1 MFLFSLCL
9 TLRSLFYLAHS
20 SLIFHLA
27 VKNCMQQFLPQ
38 MTTTTMMMMWMW
50 MRMRMANKHAKF
62 SASAFVV
69 VNVPHPTTTAA
80 SPYFLLLSL
89 PLCCP
94 PRTLA
99 GSTLSLFIEHI
110 ANMFGHFLYCRLATA
125 CLAAFLFCVLCC
137 LGLFSLSL
145 FLPLFHSVFLLHALM
160 HFSC

>member
-1 MFLFSLCL
+1 ML
-9 TLRSLFYLAHS
+9 SLFCLAHS

-27 VKNCMQQFLPQ
+27 VKNCIQQFLPQ
-38 MTTTTMMMMWMW
+38 MTTMMMMMWMW
-50 MRMRMANKHAKF
+50 MRMANKHAKF

-80 SPYFLLLSL
+80 APYFLLLFLSL
-89 PLCCP
+89 SLSPSLCCT

-137 LGLFSLSL
+137 LGPFFSLSL
-145 FLPLFHSVFLLHALM
+145 SPSLSLCCLLHALM